1 MRGHVRRGFEVRPR
15 NTCTALIAVAALLLA
30 ACGATSNQEVS
41 SHTETEA
48 EGPSEEY
55 IAWAKEWY
63 GDFYGLTDLPEVEFV
78 RYVPSEELDF
88 VIRQCV
94 IDQGFPAPDGVNF
107 DVPQENLEN
116 LYLAQYICAR
126 QYAIEGKYL
135 GEWTEDQTRLQYK
148 WTVEYLIPCL
158 EVRGHSISEPPSET
172 AFIDSWNNGGAF
184 FPFQQVALDVP
195 GLEFSVEWD
204 KLARAC
210 PQQIPLSIA
219 YGYQTIEQW
228 KAMRQ

>member
-1 MRGHVRRGFEVRPR
+1 MRRRSLRTSLITIGTAAVFLLGACSTGSSQDLGGPQLTEV
-15 NTCTALIAVAALLLA
+15 
-30 ACGATSNQEVS
+30 
-41 SHTETEA
+41 

-107 DVPQENLEN
+107 DVPQENQEN
-116 LYLAQYICAR
+116 MYLAQYICAR
-126 QYAIEGKYL
+126 QYAIDEKYL
-135 GEWTEDQTRLQYK
+135 GEWTDEQTRLQYK

>member
-1 MRGHVRRGFEVRPR
+1 MRRRSLRASLISIG
-15 NTCTALIAVAALLLA
+15 TAAVFLLA
-30 ACGATSNQEVS
+30 ACSAGGSQDLGGPQSTGV
-41 SHTETEA
+41 

-55 IAWAKEWY
+55 IAWTKEWY
-63 GDFYGLTDLPEVEFV
+63 GDLYGLTDLPEVEFI

-107 DVPQENLEN
+107 DVPPENQENM
-116 LYLAQYICAR
+116 YLAQYVCAR
-126 QYAIEGKYL
+126 QYAIDGKYL
-135 GEWTEDQTRLQYK
+135 GEWTDEQTRLQYQ

-158 EVRGHSISEPPSET
+158 EVRGYSISEPPSEA
-172 AFIDSWNNGGAF
+172 AFIDGWNNGGAF

-195 GLEFSVEWD
+195 GGEHGVEWD
-204 KLARAC
+204 ELERAC

-219 YGYQTIEQW
+219 YGYQTIEEW
-228 KAMRQ
+228 KASRS